1 MVDIAMC
8 SGDGCDVR
16 GNCYRHVAKPGEWQV
31 WFNSPP
37 RDEKSCLWIIFVE
50 KGETDVA

>member
-1 MVDIAMC
+1 MPSIAMC
-8 SGDGCDVR
+8 SGEGCDVR
-16 GNCYRHVAKPGEWQV
+16 GNCYRHVAKPGEWQI
-31 WFNSPP
+31 WFNRPP